1 MHLLLNKYNKI
12 FYSDNGVFTDYTDE
26 MRKWTS
32 DTMTIPLTLGEDY
45 IYIGCPHSFSSRFF
59 LVSTVNAISSRITV
73 EYYYGNNS
81 WRSVKNITDETSVSG
96 VTFAKTGFISWDLP
110 DDWIRTQI
118 NNFPEL
124 PYGTNSRDDLGFFWV
139 RLKASATLTA
149 TTKLK
154 WLGLIWTTQDYMK
167 IKWPEVDNAAYLPT
181 GKSDWYELIEMSTG
195 DVADDLNINNI
206 IDYELQA
213 KDINE
218 LAKLTALKTLVNIL
232 IPMRS
237 SETLDKMRQDFKEE
251 YDKLLKK
258 RLKSIDSDQNEKIDD
273 KEARPYDNL
282 RLIRT

>member
-12 FYSDNGVFTDYTDE
+12 FYYDNSIFTDYTDQ

-32 DTMTIPLTLGEDY
+32 DTMTIPLTLSEDY

-59 LVSTVNAISSRITV
+59 LVDTANTNTSKMTI
-73 EYYYGNNS
+73 EYYYGKNL
-81 WRSVKNITDETSVSG
+81 WRSVKNLTDETSVGGKIFS
-96 VTFAKTGFISWDLP
+96 KSGFISWDLP
-110 DDWIRTQI
+110 DDWIRTQV
-118 NNFPEL
+118 NSYPEL
-124 PYGTNSRDDLGFFWV
+124 PYDLTPRDDLGYFWV
-139 RLKASATLTA
+139 RIKSDATLSA

-154 WLGLIWTTQDYMK
+154 WLGLIWTSQEYMA
-167 IKWPEVDNAAYLPT
+167 IKWPEVGNSAYLPT

-218 LAKLTALKTLVNIL
+218 MAKLTALKTLVNIL
-232 IPMRS
+232 TPMRS
-237 SETLDKMRQDFKEE
+237 SESLDKMRTDFKEQ

-258 RLKSIDSDQNEKIDD
+258 RFTSIDSDQNERIDD
-273 KEARPYDNL
+273 KESMPYDNL
-282 RLIRT
+282 RLVRN